1 MGASQ
6 SSLYIQPPVPQNS
19 VACVIVEV
27 MTGCRLIVMTGA
39 AHQTLIILHIQVRL
53 GAVLRVG
60 ADPVL
65 ELDTGVTTL
74 TCPTPPPG
82 TARDSRQQSGSGLLH
97 S

>member
-1 MGASQ
+1 M
-6 SSLYIQPPVPQNS
+6 PQKS

-39 AHQTLIILHIQVRL
+39 AHQSLITLHIQVRL
-53 GAVLRVG
+53 GAVQRVG

-74 TCPTPPPG
+74 TCSHTAAGDSAGQPPPVRKWLI
-82 TARDSRQQSGSGLLH
+82 T
-97 S
+97 